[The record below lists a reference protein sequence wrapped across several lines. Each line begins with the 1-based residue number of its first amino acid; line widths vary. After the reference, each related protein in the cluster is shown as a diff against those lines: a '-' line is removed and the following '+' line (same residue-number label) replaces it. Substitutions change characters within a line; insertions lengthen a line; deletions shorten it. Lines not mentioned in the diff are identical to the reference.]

1 MTTGLHSPSGVVI
14 TGSSTGIGAA
24 CALALDKRGFRVFAG
39 VRSLED
45 GRRLKEQAS
54 DRLTPVIFDVTDEP
68 SIAAAAAEVGEVLGD
83 AGLAGLVNNAGI
95 VVPGP
100 LEIVPLDKLR
110 LQFDV
115 NVIGQ
120 IAVTQAFLPLLRA
133 GKGRIVN
140 MSSISGLV
148 APPFLGPY
156 AASKFAL
163 EALSDALR
171 SELRKWGISV
181 SVIEPGNVATPIWEK
196 TRTAAEKEG
205 QTMPPEAVAL
215 YQEDMDAVRKTTQR
229 FGENAM
235 PVERVVRAVVHALCS
250 RRPKIRYPVGGQ
262 TRLAAWAR
270 KWIPDR
276 IRDWYIRRELG
287 LR

>member
-1 MTTGLHSPSGVVI
+1 
-14 TGSSTGIGAA
+14 
-24 CALALDKRGFRVFAG
+24 VFAG
-39 VRSLED
+39 VRTQED
-45 GRRLKEQAS
+45 GQRLKERAS
-54 DRLTPVIFDVTDEP
+54 DRLVPLIFDVTDEP
-68 SIAAAAAEVGEVLGD
+68 SITAAAAEVGEVLGN

-110 LQFDV
+110 LQFEV

-140 MSSISGLV
+140 MSSVSGLV

-163 EALSDALR
+163 EALSDSLR
-171 SELRKWGISV
+171 GELSKWGISV

-205 QTMPPEAVAL
+205 ETMPPEAVAL
-215 YQEDMDAVRKTTQR
+215 YREELDALRTTTER

-235 PVERVVRAVVHALCS
+235 PVERVVRAVVHALC
-250 RRPKIRYPVGGQ
+250 PVWPSGRGSGSP
-262 TRLAAWAR
+262 TAFATGTSA
-270 KWIPDR
+270 
-276 IRDWYIRRELG
+276 G
-287 LR
+287 N

>member
-1 MTTGLHSPSGVVI
+1 MNTGHPSSLGVVI

-24 CALALDKRGFRVFAG
+24 CALALERRGFRVFAG
-39 VRSLED
+39 VRTQED
-45 GRRLKEQAS
+45 GQRLKERAS
-54 DRLTPVIFDVTDEP
+54 DRLVPLIFDVTDEP
-68 SIAAAAAEVGEVLGD
+68 SITAAAAEVGEVLGN

-110 LQFDV
+110 LQFEV

-140 MSSISGLV
+140 MSSVSGLV

-163 EALSDALR
+163 EALSDSLR
-171 SELRKWGISV
+171 GELSKWGISV

-205 QTMPPEAVAL
+205 ETMPPEAVAL
-215 YQEDMDAVRKTTQR
+215 YREELDALRTTTER
-229 FGENAM
+229 FAENAM

-250 RRPKIRYPVGGQ
+250 RRPKTRYPVGGQ
-262 TRLAAWAR
+262 TRLAVWAR

-287 LR
+287 LS

>member
-1 MTTGLHSPSGVVI
+1 MTTGSQTPPGVVI

-24 CALALDKRGFRVFAG
+24 CALALDKRGFRVFAA
-39 VRSLED
+39 VRSQQD
-45 GRRLKEQAS
+45 GQRLTDQAS
-54 DRLTPVIFDVTDEP
+54 DRLAPVVFDVTDEA
-68 SIAAAAAEVGEVLGD
+68 SIAAAAAEVGEVLGG

-95 VVPGP
+95 AVPGP

-120 IAVTQAFLPLLRA
+120 IAVTQALLPLLRA

-140 MSSISGLV
+140 ISSISGLV
-148 APPFLGPY
+148 AAPFLGPY

-171 SELRKWGISV
+171 GELRKWGISV

-196 TRTAAEKEG
+196 TRSAAEKEG
-205 QTMPPEAVAL
+205 ETMPPEAVAL
-215 YQEDMDAVRKTTQR
+215 YQEDMDALRKTTQR
-229 FGENAM
+229 FAENAM

-250 RRPKIRYPVGGQ
+250 RRPKTRYPVGGQ
-262 TRLAAWAR
+262 TRLAVWAR

-287 LR
+287 LP